1 MDNEINTNEQV
12 KGWEIMKKIIKVSF
26 PMLITNASF
35 AVLLFCDRMMLAHY
49 ELDAAGASM
58 GAGVL
63 SFTVQS
69 FFAGV
74 ALYTT
79 TLVAQYFGAKDKKM
93 VSVSIW
99 QSLYFV
105 WLIGCTVPW
114 ISRYAGIYVLELA
127 DHAEKI
133 QVMEKAYFSYMA
145 FYMIIPLT
153 NIVLSSFFNGRS
165 MVWVSTISNV
175 FGCAVNVF
183 LNYVFIFGKFG
194 APEMGITGAAVA
206 TIIAG
211 LFTTFALVMFILF
224 MPSTKEYHLFREWRF
239 RKSSFLNLLR
249 FGLPTGLMFGLD
261 NAAFSAQIMFTG
273 RISDDALNATTV
285 TFSIQNLIFMP
296 ILSVAAGAAII
307 MAQYIGM
314 DRKDLG
320 KKAVYQGLWLGEVMV
335 VVIAVV
341 IILFTREI
349 FNIFCG
355 GRHTEEVYVM
365 TRNLLYL
372 TMLFNFLDVVNIG
385 LNNAL
390 RSAGDTIFP
399 MVCSVLL
406 SWLFFVPALY
416 VSTEVYHLDVYAVWC
431 IMGVLF
437 SISAIIYWIRFR
449 SGKWQKFQVMEKPNS

>member
-93 VSVSIW
+93 VSVSVW

-105 WLIGCTVPW
+105 WLVGSTVPFLTRPLGMF
-114 ISRYAGIYVLELA
+114 ILEKAAHSPNIL
-127 DHAEKI
+127 
-133 QVMEKAYFSYMA
+133 VMEKAYFSYVA

-165 MVWVSTISNV
+165 MVWVSTIANV
-175 FGCAVNVF
+175 FGCIANVF
-183 LNYVFIFGKFG
+183 LNYVFIFGKYG
-194 APEMGITGAAVA
+194 VPEMGIEGAAIA

-211 LFTTFALVMFILF
+211 FMTTLALFSFIVC
-224 MPSTKEYHLFREWRF
+224 MPSTREYSFFGAWRF

-261 NAAFSAQIMFTG
+261 NAAFAAQILFTG

-285 TFSIQNLIFMP
+285 IFSIQNLIFLP
-296 ILSVAAGAAII
+296 ILSVAHGAAII
-307 MAQYIGM
+307 MAQFIGM

-320 KKAVYQGLWLGEVMV
+320 KKAVYQGLLLGEILV

-341 IILFTREI
+341 IIAFTREI
-349 FNIFCG
+349 FDTFCG
-355 GRHTEEVYVM
+355 GKHTEAIYVM
-365 TRNLLYL
+365 TRNLLY
-372 TMLFNFLDVVNIG
+372 TMMIFNFADVFNVG

-390 RSAGDTIFP
+390 RSAGDTVFP
-399 MVCSVLL
+399 MVTSVSL

-416 VSTEVYHLDVYAVWC
+416 LATEVMHLGIYSVWS
-431 IMGVLF
+431 ITGVLF
-437 SISAIIYWIRFR
+437 LVSAIIYWARFK
-449 SGKWQKFQVMEKPNS
+449 SGKWQTFQVMEKN

>member
-1 MDNEINTNEQV
+1 MNNEINMNEPV
-12 KGWEIMKKIIKVSF
+12 KGWEIMKKIIKVSL
-26 PMLITNASF
+26 PLLITNASF

-63 SFTVQS
+63 SFTIQS

-74 ALYTT
+74 AVYTT
-79 TLVAQYFGAKDKKM
+79 TLVAQYFGAKDKRM
-93 VSVSIW
+93 VSVSVW

-114 ISRYAGIYVLELA
+114 ISRHAGIYILELA
-127 DHAEKI
+127 DHAENI

-165 MVWVSTISNV
+165 MVWVSTISNI
-175 FGCAVNVF
+175 FGCAANVF

-211 LFTTFALVMFILF
+211 LFTTFALVMFIIFL
-224 MPSTKEYHLFREWRF
+224 PSTKEYHLFREWRF

-249 FGLPTGLMFGLD
+249 FGLPNGLMFGLD

-273 RISDDALNATTV
+273 RISPDALNATTV
-285 TFSIQNLIFMP
+285 TLSIQNLIFMP
-296 ILSVAAGAAII
+296 ILSVAQGAAIV
-307 MAQYIGM
+307 MAQFIGM
-314 DRKDLG
+314 GRKDIG
-320 KKAVYQGLWLGEVMV
+320 KKAVYQGLWLGEAMV
-335 VVIAVV
+335 VVIAAV
-341 IILFTREI
+341 IILFTKEI
-349 FNIFCG
+349 FNTFSG
-355 GRHTEEVYVM
+355 GKHTEEVYAM
-365 TRNLLYL
+365 TRNLLYIM
-372 TMLFNFLDVVNIG
+372 MLFNFLDVLNIG

-390 RSAGDTIFP
+390 RSAGDTIYP
-399 MVCSVLL
+399 MVCSVSL

-416 VSTEVYHLDVYAVWC
+416 LSTEIYHLDIYAVWF
-431 IMGVLF
+431 IMGEMFAVSALLF
-437 SISAIIYWIRFR
+437 WLRFE
-449 SGKWQKFQVMEKPNS
+449 SGKWQKFQVIEKPNL